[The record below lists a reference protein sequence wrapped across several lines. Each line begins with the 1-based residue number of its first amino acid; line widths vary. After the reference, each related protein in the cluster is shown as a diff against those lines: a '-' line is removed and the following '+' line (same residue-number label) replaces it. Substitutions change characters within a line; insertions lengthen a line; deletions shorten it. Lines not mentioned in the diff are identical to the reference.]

1 MGPSFKPENIAVIL
15 VEPSHPG
22 NVGAV
27 ARAMV
32 NMGVNDLRIVGNCDC
47 EDRDAIKFASN
58 AQHLLKDARH
68 FSNFPEAIKDI
79 QIVVGTSARQRKKLH
94 VSTSSHEISNQLFP
108 IPEHVRIAIVFGRE
122 RTGLTNEEMSCCNE
136 WIFIPTYGESNSLNL
151 AQAVIVILYEL
162 SKNYGISH
170 NVVLSEPNP
179 ASSESLEGLKQ
190 HLFQVLN
197 EVRYIRK
204 GKEGSLWES
213 FSGLL
218 GRAKP
223 DDREVRMLRGFFNK
237 ILLTIGAKGPRK
249 IPNKPQ

>member
-1 MGPSFKPENIAVIL
+1 MSPLFKPENIAVVL

-47 EDRDAIKFASN
+47 EHSDAIKFASN
-58 AQHLLKDARH
+58 AQHLLKRARH
-68 FSNFPEAIKDI
+68 YNSFPESIRDI

-94 VSTSSHEISNQLFP
+94 ISTSSHEFANKIFP
-108 IPEHVRIAIVFGRE
+108 ISEHVKIAIVFGRE

-151 AQAVIVILYEL
+151 AQSVVVILYEL
-162 SKNYGISH
+162 SKNYGIRH
-170 NVVLSEPNP
+170 NVDLSDSNP
-179 ASSESLEGLKQ
+179 ASSESLEGLKK
-190 HLFQVLN
+190 HLFQVLD

-204 GKEGSLWES
+204 GKEDSLWES

-223 DDREVRMLRGFFNK
+223 DEREVRMLRGFFNK
-237 ILLTIGAKGPRK
+237 ILLTLGAKKPRVTQK
-249 IPNKPQ
+249 KLQ